1 MREKR
6 YCCEKHPTRP
16 TTKSQRNNSNIFW
29 TSLSLKCNQHVRHRW
44 CPRPCILSFV
54 QHNDVAQLL
63 LQTPL
68 RNGTN
73 PRGPTRNGNKNIG
86 HRWCPR
92 LSVQLSF
99 VQRNAAAQL
108 LLPSLRCATELL
120 TVALVDISKHLL
132 LAARS
137 AKWMHSVAEDFP
149 EKRPRCALSPCKHLW
164 MKSLSLSLFYSPK
177 ECSLCQA
184 TSPHDS
190 LILKSLEYI

>member
-1 MREKR
+1 MCEKR

-16 TTKSQRNNSNIFW
+16 TTKSQRNNSNISW

-99 VQRNAAAQL
+99 VQHNAAAQL
-108 LLPSLRCATELL
+108 LLQVSDAQQSFLPSHSL
-120 TVALVDISKHLL
+120 TSQNISCLL
-132 LAARS
+132 LGVPS
-137 AKWMHSVAEDFP
+137 E
-149 EKRPRCALSPCKHLW
+149 CIQSPKISQKKDHAVHFHHASIFEWGLF
-164 MKSLSLSLFYSPK
+164 LSL
-177 ECSLCQA
+177 CSTLQKRVVCAKRRRHMIHLYQNR
-184 TSPHDS
+184 
-190 LILKSLEYI
+190 